1 MDTGEHFES
10 APEFVKVPSRLPKTT
25 SAFSAGVTAARY
37 VAGLGGSWGVF
48 PRSMSP
54 TKENV
59 TGVWL
64 VAALESVALVVE
76 VDSVVDVNAAAFV
89 GPAESEIA
97 MPAVT
102 TAARTS
108 TPTPTAIRR
117 RTVKPRGLVLRRWA
131 GARR

>member
-1 MDTGEHFES
+1 
-10 APEFVKVPSRLPKTT
+10 
-25 SAFSAGVTAARY
+25 
-37 VAGLGGSWGVF
+37 
-48 PRSMSP
+48 MSP

-59 TGVWL
+59 TGVRL

-117 RTVKPRGLVLRRWA
+117 RTVKPRGLVLRLWA